1 MTGLFLRVK
10 LLLCA
15 AVAVIV
21 LLLPAALSAKKPF
34 YGVGPEIGGFPEI
47 KGDLFT
53 FPSPWASVLEQELPG
68 DCIEITPLY
77 VDTIIYGVRTSRS
90 QPEIHFELVG
100 HGLSMAGAQIEPW
113 LQPVNMTKNIILG
126 NNEATA
132 FTMNDPAV
140 AFEITF
146 HRYGGM
152 KFRYLNYDPSTKC
165 FDIMLLRDVSKKY
178 RMTIGKTVDGPD
190 FDTQLQLETRTN
202 FCTDK
207 LVIRIRR

>member
-1 MTGLFLRVK
+1 MAQLTGMTGLFLRVK

-126 NNEATA
+126 NNEATGE
-132 FTMNDPAV
+132 FIRFVSSPRK
-140 AFEITF
+140 E
-146 HRYGGM
+146 REEE
-152 KFRYLNYDPSTKC
+152 NY
-165 FDIMLLRDVSKKY
+165 
-178 RMTIGKTVDGPD
+178 
-190 FDTQLQLETRTN
+190 
-202 FCTDK
+202 
-207 LVIRIRR
+207 